1 MAYHLVYSQISRDQI
16 RSLHPRIKPVV
27 KRRIQELKDNPFTG
41 NALEK
46 ELSGYRSIRAKRFRI
61 IYKILQKEN
70 AVQIHYV
77 GHRKDIYEILKEI
90 IGKTA

>member
-27 KRRIQELKDNPFTG
+27 KRRTQELKDNPFTG
-41 NALEK
+41 KALEK
-46 ELSGYRSIRAKRFRI
+46 ELSGYRSLIAKRFRI

-77 GHRKDIYEILKEI
+77 GHRKDIYEILREI
-90 IGKTA
+90 IVKNE